1 MAELMQLRQKGSIVE
16 YHEAFEAIVARLDL
30 IEEHRLSCF
39 LGGLKQE
46 VQMLVRMFQ
55 PNSIRWAFTLA
66 KMHEAAIVH
75 GFVTKY

>member
-1 MAELMQLRQKGSIVE
+1 MSRILIERFGEVCDDPMAELMQLRQKGSIVE

-46 VQMLVRMFQ
+46 VQMLVQMFQ
-55 PNSIRWAFTLA
+55 PNS
-66 KMHEAAIVH
+66 V
-75 GFVTKY
+75 